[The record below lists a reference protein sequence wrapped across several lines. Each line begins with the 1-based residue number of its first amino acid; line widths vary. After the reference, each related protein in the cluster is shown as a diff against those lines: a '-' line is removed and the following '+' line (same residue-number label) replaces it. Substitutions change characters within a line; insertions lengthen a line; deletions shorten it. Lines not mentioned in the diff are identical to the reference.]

1 MSSCLID
8 QLRGL
13 VRSLRYV
20 LFPSTDRRLLPW
32 LITSFPSLPSLLRL
46 LPFAGIHEEMLKDS
60 VRTLSYR
67 NAIMQNP
74 KLFEGKVV
82 LDVSFSLC
90 PGPGSSPYKSY
101 RRLIVY
107 CLEHDF
113 SL

>member
-1 MSSCLID
+1 
-8 QLRGL
+8 
-13 VRSLRYV
+13 
-20 LFPSTDRRLLPW
+20 
-32 LITSFPSLPSLLRL
+32 
-46 LPFAGIHEEMLKDS
+46 
-60 VRTLSYR
+60 
-67 NAIMQNP
+67 MQNP